1 MMTVMMMR
9 PVLCALLFFAL
20 CCCFPNPLCAA
31 GETASNA
38 TDDVNASAK
47 PSNMKEAF
55 DWAFQAMFTAREEVE
70 EASQHCEQAK
80 ISAAKAAGF
89 ENDAD
94 EFLRRLGPKAV
105 TLSNALRD
113 AKKANKDAAAAVAE
127 CEAAEN
133 AALQAEIA
141 ALDAAFEVLNLVK
154 ADKKDKNPNTED
166 LLGKAAEHTKIA
178 VKKAKEAEAE
188 SEKAAAAARKTQE
201 AAERAAEARTLAQVV
216 AATASALLQ
225 ERERE
230 EERRRAKDREAAE
243 AARKAAVAEVMKKYA
258 AEKGNDTVSL
268 RNSTAT
274 RMPRQRPRVD
284 GGGMPLL
291 LRAPLLMLAAVASI
305 LGFLVCQAA

>member
-31 GETASNA
+31 DETASNA

-89 ENDAD
+89 EKDA
-94 EFLRRLGPKAV
+94 ERVLRRLGSEAV

-113 AKKANKDAAAAVAE
+113 AKKANEEAMNAVAE
-127 CEAAEN
+127 CAAAEN

-154 ADKKDKNPNTED
+154 ADKKDKNLNTEE
-166 LLGKAAEHTKIA
+166 LLGKAAENTTIA

-201 AAERAAEARTLAQVV
+201 AAERAAAARTLAKDV
-216 AATASALLQ
+216 AETASALLQ

-243 AARKAAVAEVMKKYA
+243 AARKAAVAEALKMFSM
-258 AEKGNDTVSL
+258 KGNDTVSL